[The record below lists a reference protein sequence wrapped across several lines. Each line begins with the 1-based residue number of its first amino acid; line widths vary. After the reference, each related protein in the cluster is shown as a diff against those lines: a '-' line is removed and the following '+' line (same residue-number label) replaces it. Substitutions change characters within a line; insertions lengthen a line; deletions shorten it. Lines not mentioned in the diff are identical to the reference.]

1 MEPVYH
7 VTNSRFFFLPAI
19 SQCER
24 GVRGCVIEFGVYG
37 HLENMN
43 TINLFN
49 NRNRIRLIWKMTTI
63 QKVGEHWHAL
73 LSLEILEKKIS
84 KRLFNQSRAN
94 AFHALKKKSFL
105 INST

>member
-1 MEPVYH
+1 
-7 VTNSRFFFLPAI
+7 
-19 SQCER
+19 
-24 GVRGCVIEFGVYG
+24 
-37 HLENMN
+37 
-43 TINLFN
+43 
-49 NRNRIRLIWKMTTI
+49 MTTI